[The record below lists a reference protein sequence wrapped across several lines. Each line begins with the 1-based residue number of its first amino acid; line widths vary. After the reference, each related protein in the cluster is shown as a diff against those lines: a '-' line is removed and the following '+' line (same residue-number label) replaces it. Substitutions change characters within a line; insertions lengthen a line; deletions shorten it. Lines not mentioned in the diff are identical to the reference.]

1 MTPLG
6 LRKRWR
12 GMMRRRLMGLRGRI
26 DRRIERLD
34 EKRQRLDVKVAK
46 TGHAYWQA
54 GLRNPS
60 RAIAGR
66 WGNDTLLGAAPQGA
80 GGTLA
85 GIRRSQ

>member
-1 MTPLG
+1 MTLLG

-46 TGHAYWQA
+46 TGAKPA
-54 GLRNPS
+54 VEEPVPVTGPAAAVSEAKRPS
-60 RAIAGR
+60 R
-66 WGNDTLLGAAPQGA
+66 
-80 GGTLA
+80 
-85 GIRRSQ
+85 RRPSRRRGPSA